1 MDAEKFAILTDVQST
16 TPQLRHLLKLLDDEN
31 PVVRA
36 AVRSQLTAMRRDL
49 PEELL
54 ALGEPLDDEQQRLLS
69 ELLAPGC
76 WEELE
81 ETWLSWRWLS
91 SPAAQLEDALGQ
103 ISTFLSG
110 WATQAEEMG
119 RKLDSLA
126 ASALRS
132 GVGQDPRLLAEYL
145 FGGRGQ
151 EARLRGNTK
160 EYYAAHNSNL
170 LWVLENGLGNPLSMC
185 AIYLLV
191 GKRVGVVVEG
201 CNFPGHF
208 LARVKH
214 EGQTWLVDCFNRG
227 RFMLAEDV
235 AKHHPAANPAMEELI
250 HEAASVNT
258 MVARVLRNLDE
269 SCEREG
275 NMTQRHVVRR
285 LLMKLMDS

>member
-1 MDAEKFAILTDVQST
+1 
-16 TPQLRHLLKLLDDEN
+16 
-31 PVVRA
+31 
-36 AVRSQLTAMRRDL
+36 MRREL

-54 ALGEPLDDEQQRLLS
+54 ALGEPLNDEQQRLLS

-76 WEELE
+76 REELE

-91 SPAAQLEDALGQ
+91 SPEAQLEDAFGQ

-110 WATQAEEMG
+110 WATPAEEMG
-119 RKLDSLA
+119 RKLDFLA
-126 ASALRS
+126 ASAYRV
-132 GVGQDPRLLAEYL
+132 GVRQDSRALAEYL
-145 FGGRGQ
+145 FSGRGQ
-151 EARLRGNTK
+151 DARLRGNTK

-185 AIYLLV
+185 VIFMLV
-191 GKRVGVVVEG
+191 GKRLGIAVQG

-208 LARVKH
+208 LSRVEH

-250 HEAASVNT
+250 HQSANVDT
-258 MVARVLRNLDE
+258 MIARVLRNLDE
-269 SCEREG
+269 ACEREG
-275 NMTQRHVVRR
+275 NMPQRHMVRR
-285 LLMKLMDS
+285 LLMKLMDG